1 MIRFQTIA
9 KFHLPSK
16 QLRSFINN
24 PDYMTD
30 VFAFVKKYDKDRGSF
45 QLKGISKFVFGSSLA
60 KVSILAEGN
69 KTTYIINGKTL
80 VLSIHF
86 FFEDPL
92 RIEFVGEGRGI
103 AGKISDFLF
112 KTNFEKYIKYAAKKL
127 REYAG
132 C

>member
-1 MIRFQTIA
+1 MKRFQTIA

-30 VFAFVKKYDKDRGSF
+30 VFAFVKEYDKE
-45 QLKGISKFVFGSSLA
+45 KGEFKLQGVSKLLFGSSRA
-60 KVSILAEGN
+60 TVAILTEEN
-69 KTTYIINGKTL
+69 KTIYTIKGKTL
-80 VLSIHF
+80 VLYIYF
-86 FFEDPL
+86 FFEDAL
-92 RIEFVGEGRGI
+92 RIEFIGEGRGI
-103 AGKISDFLF
+103 AGKVSEFLF